1 MKLISVERS
10 LQIFNK
16 KNRELVAEYPVTLEL
31 DFLKQIVKEIKHDKL
46 LYRPY
51 SLNKSQATKLL
62 TNLKLNMMMEMKTYL
77 YVLDCSSNYDRIN
90 T

>member
-31 DFLKQIVKEIKHDKL
+31 DFLKQIVKGIKHDKL

-62 TNLKLNMMMEMKTYL
+62 TNLKLNMMIEMKTYL
-77 YVLDCSSNYDRIN
+77 YVLDCSGNYDRIN